1 MNSTSPLSENAI
13 IALSKGSLLSP
24 HTHKLIV
31 PLANIQN
38 PSEDL
43 TLNTSE
49 EYSLCFKHYHQVTIS
64 KNQLL
69 DIKDGKEV
77 VVFDNDKKWH
87 SFTVK
92 LK

>member
-1 MNSTSPLSENAI
+1 MKSTIPLSENTI
-13 IALSKGSLLSP
+13 IILSRGGLFP
-24 HTHKLIV
+24 HTHRLKV
-31 PLANIQN
+31 PMANTQS

-77 VVFDNDKKWH
+77 VVFDNDKKRH
-87 SFTVK
+87 SFAVK